1 MGRRFPVINQLNY
14 VNIHM
19 SGAPGCGVT
28 RLIQSFISSY
38 NERDVLIHKELNS
51 NTMAYQVPF
60 QLDSYSFCL
69 RICDLSQNTIAPSPN
84 SDVMQLQY
92 SAHIAVY
99 CYSFD
104 DPTSVAFFTRLLIEK
119 GNDGELPSILV
130 GNKVDLRSEWEFGNH
145 LNAWVSY
152 FVTQQSVK
160 WVAEIFGISWL
171 LECSAETGQS
181 VAEVFEVAVKS
192 FCGRKNK
199 RKRIEMD

>member
-14 VNIHM
+14 VNIHIF
-19 SGAPGCGVT
+19 GAPRCGVT
-28 RLIQSFISSY
+28 RLIQSFVSSY

-84 SDVMQLQY
+84 SDIMQLQY
-92 SAHIAVY
+92 RADIAVY

-104 DPTSVAFFTRLLIEK
+104 DPASLPFITRLLSEK
-119 GNDGELPSILV
+119 GNDGELKSILV
-130 GNKVDLRSEWEFGNH
+130 GNKVDLRSEWKLGTH
-145 LNAWVSY
+145 LNVWVFNS
-152 FVTQQSVK
+152 VTQNNVK
-160 WVAEIFGISWL
+160 WLAEIFGISWL
-171 LECSAETGQS
+171 VECSAETGQS
-181 VAEVFEVAVKS
+181 VAEVFEVAVK

-199 RKRIEMD
+199 RKMIEMS